1 MSLLNRIKQKSTK
14 FRIAIGLCS
23 ITVTLMLIGSFIGLV
38 PDQQADQ
45 VKSRT
50 ALAEV
55 IAANSTLLVSQ
66 KEVRRMEALLQI
78 MVQRN
83 TDVQAAQII
92 HADGDTLVQ
101 VGANKLQNEWKHISV
116 PIMEHQEQWGSI
128 NLYFA
133 PLYRSGP
140 LGFFY
145 QPLVQYIAFV
155 SAISFIFFFIYL
167 GRMLKLLDPSQAI
180 PDRVRSALD
189 TMAEGLLVLDAKQN
203 IVLANQAFAH
213 IVQKTS
219 GDLVGSNC
227 KAFEWANTDNSQ
239 FVPTDSPWGKALATG
254 KAVTSKR
261 IRLGMPD
268 NQSHTFMVNCSPVLA
283 DSGKAG
289 GVLVSFDDV
298 TLLEQKEI
306 ELLKSKEEAEIAN
319 QSKSDFLANMSHEI
333 RTPMNAIMGFTE
345 VLRRGY
351 GSGEKNVQH
360 LETIAKNSR
369 HLLELIND
377 ILDLSKVESGQI
389 DVEHTDCALHNII
402 FDVIEVLSISAKNKG
417 ITLTYKP
424 LTNLPQNIQ
433 SDPARVRQIITNLI
447 GNAIKFTQNG
457 GVNVTTEL
465 ITVSGEAQ
473 ILLKVED
480 TGIGM
485 TDTQQAQIFSPFVQ
499 ADTSITR
506 RFGGTGLGLTIS
518 KKFAEALGGDIVVSS
533 TMGKGSC
540 FTFSI
545 LPGDISTVTEITPE
559 QIMVHQSSNEQTNIA
574 WKFPQAKILVVDDS
588 EENRELINLVLSH
601 QGLTIHLAENG
612 LEAIN
617 SMKNNLFDVVLMDVQ
632 MPVMDGYTA
641 IAKIRESKNTTPVY
655 ALTAHAMKGIEQKC
669 IDAGFDG
676 YLGKPI
682 VINKLFELIG
692 SCIGGEQVEAPQ
704 TQQIP
709 VLTEAPGKTE
719 EHVSGDEDIDKAPVV
734 SILQSNPKFRPIIKK
749 FVHKLALQLLDI
761 QTNIEQQDFQ
771 ELVDIAHKLKGSSG
785 TVGFYSFTDPFSKME
800 LAAKAKDMQGIRT
813 QLELVDALYQR
824 IDKSSLDNTEPAQSS
839 AR

>member
-319 QSKSDFLANMSHEI
+319 QSKSDFLANMS
-333 RTPMNAIMGFTE
+333 
-345 VLRRGY
+345 
-351 GSGEKNVQH
+351 
-360 LETIAKNSR
+360 
-369 HLLELIND
+369 
-377 ILDLSKVESGQI
+377 
-389 DVEHTDCALHNII
+389 
-402 FDVIEVLSISAKNKG
+402 KNKG

-465 ITVSGEAQ
+465 IT
-473 ILLKVED
+473 
-480 TGIGM
+480 
-485 TDTQQAQIFSPFVQ
+485 VQ